1 MVLFAAP
8 NANSIEPII
17 LNDQTPVTFYGN
29 EATTEVLVDPLGQT
43 NVSNILQRTP
53 DFVSLNSVS
62 EFSTRNYYW
71 VHHKIKNEQLSS
83 KTLTV
88 NALFWNKANVF
99 VFDENGKLQVEKQMG
114 QIGLY
119 NTLSTVNP
127 EETAA
132 TINQS
137 QFPLFTVRPGE
148 TVNVYLKLKSHPTW
162 TETNILLPFSD
173 ALLQSE
179 ERRLSLFVEGGF
191 IGILFA
197 LFCFAFFNA
206 LKTDDKT
213 NNAYAAWLFSALA
226 VLLCGWNIDGAR
238 FFELFVN
245 IFGIDTNNHESLY
258 MTFFNL
264 TGYSQAIAYVV
275 FARNFLEIKNHFPIF
290 FKITNLYI
298 FWYVSHFLF
307 CLIFDH
313 ALPYQVVV
321 YPLLLST
328 LLVLI
333 GVYVV
338 AYQRYRQGM
347 KIAIY
352 FMVAAVPYFLFRA
365 IFLLS
370 WVGIPSPFTLL
381 PNHGLGLFFEN
392 STAVMSLGICLEAII
407 MSLAVVGRMQFLQN
421 ELKDNALEKSQLI
434 EEQKKGLEVVV
445 AERTRELQSQNDQVR
460 RQKNELE
467 KISIQLRKYLPP
479 QIHKSLLE
487 GKYDSGITTRRKK
500 LTIFFS
506 DIKNFTSTTGGLQP
520 EDLTKYL
527 NEYFSEMALI
537 AQKHGGTIDKYIGDA
552 MMVFFGDPDSEGERE
567 DARACVRMS
576 LEMQDKIKDL
586 QKKWRNE
593 GFADPFEVRMGIN
606 TGYCN
611 VGNFGS
617 EQRLTYTVIGGEV
630 NVAQRLEAAAEPNGI
645 LISYET
651 YAHAQDLI
659 DVEPKGAIQMKGINR
674 DIKTFA
680 ILNRVV
686 KNQQGAAPE
695 SEKSEDYLIKE
706 TNLDQAESIEDTS
719 LSISNLISVMRK
731 LELKVDQ
738 QEKEIQKLK
747 NY

>member
-1 MVLFAAP
+1 
-8 NANSIEPII
+8 
-17 LNDQTPVTFYGN
+17 
-29 EATTEVLVDPLGQT
+29 
-43 NVSNILQRTP
+43 
-53 DFVSLNSVS
+53 
-62 EFSTRNYYW
+62 
-71 VHHKIKNEQLSS
+71 
-83 KTLTV
+83 
-88 NALFWNKANVF
+88 
-99 VFDENGKLQVEKQMG
+99 
-114 QIGLY
+114 
-119 NTLSTVNP
+119 
-127 EETAA
+127 
-132 TINQS
+132 
-137 QFPLFTVRPGE
+137 
-148 TVNVYLKLKSHPTW
+148 
-162 TETNILLPFSD
+162 
-173 ALLQSE
+173 
-179 ERRLSLFVEGGF
+179 
-191 IGILFA
+191 
-197 LFCFAFFNA
+197 
-206 LKTDDKT
+206 
-213 NNAYAAWLFSALA
+213 
-226 VLLCGWNIDGAR
+226 
-238 FFELFVN
+238 
-245 IFGIDTNNHESLY
+245 
-258 MTFFNL
+258 
-264 TGYSQAIAYVV
+264 
-275 FARNFLEIKNHFPIF
+275 
-290 FKITNLYI
+290 
-298 FWYVSHFLF
+298 
-307 CLIFDH
+307 
-313 ALPYQVVV
+313 
-321 YPLLLST
+321 
-328 LLVLI
+328 
-333 GVYVV
+333 
-338 AYQRYRQGM
+338 
-347 KIAIY
+347 
-352 FMVAAVPYFLFRA
+352 
-365 IFLLS
+365 
-370 WVGIPSPFTLL
+370 
-381 PNHGLGLFFEN
+381 
-392 STAVMSLGICLEAII
+392 MSLGICLEAII

-421 ELKDNALEKSQLI
+421 ELKNNALEKSQLI

-445 AERTRELQSQNDQVR
+445 AERTRELQSQNDEVR

-487 GKYDSGITTRRKK
+487 GEYDSGITTRRKK

-537 AQKHGGTIDKYIGDA
+537 AQKHGATIDKYIGDA
-552 MMVFFGDPDSEGERE
+552 MMVFLGDPDSDGERE

-680 ILNRVV
+680 ILNRVE

-695 SEKSEDYLIKE
+695 SEKSEDDLIKE
-706 TNLDQAESIEDTS
+706 TNLDQAESTEGTS

-747 NY
+747 NS